1 MNFLGKLKLIFFS
14 RISHKLT
21 HLSEKEKLEQVELDV
36 KCLKLLRA
44 LIYNEAVKL
53 PADWETETYTH
64 RK

>member
-1 MNFLGKLKLIFFS
+1 MLHVFFICIF
-14 RISHKLT
+14 RISHQLT
-21 HLSEKEKLEQVELDV
+21 HLSEKEKLEQDELDV

-53 PADWETETYTH
+53 PADWETETSVH